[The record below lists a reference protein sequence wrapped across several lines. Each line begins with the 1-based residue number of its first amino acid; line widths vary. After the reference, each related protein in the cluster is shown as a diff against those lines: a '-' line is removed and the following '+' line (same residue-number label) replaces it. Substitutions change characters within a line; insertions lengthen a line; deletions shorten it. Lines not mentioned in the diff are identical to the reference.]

1 MSDLTTESIR
11 DKGVHEDNTRFQY
24 PYLGRLLSAFAIVI
38 AVMHFYFNTFSTMS
52 TLWISAMHFGLFGAL
67 CALSVPLA
75 QPQDCGAKRVV
86 LVIDILLALA
96 AISCALYL
104 MVFEDALYNRGVIFI
119 FSDWVVSIIA
129 VGLILEFA
137 RRTTGWFIPVL
148 CIIALTYVA
157 WWGRYVGGI
166 FNFPGLSWETVLF
179 RSYIGGE
186 GMLGSIAVISWSYV
200 FMFILFGAFLV
211 KSGAGDF
218 IIALARCA
226 AGRFVGGPGFV
237 AVFASG
243 LMGSVSGSAVA
254 NTVSTGVITIPLM
267 RKAGFP
273 ARFAAGVEASAS
285 TGGQLMPPVMG
296 AGAFIMASYTQVS
309 YLTIIGVAALP
320 ALLYFLSVAIFVRIE
335 AKRSNA
341 QHVEDPDAPRIGEVL
356 KKGWHYL
363 LPLMVLVWA
372 LVYGFTPTY
381 AAGIAIVSVVVASLL
396 SGQPMGPKMIIEA
409 LMLGTRNMVTTA
421 ILLITVGLIVNV
433 VSTTGI
439 GNIFSLMI
447 NDWAGGSLLITM
459 VLIAVASLILGMG
472 LPVTASYIVLATLSA
487 PALYNLMAHAQLLE
501 LLVDGNLP
509 EQAKAVFMIA
519 APEQMQ
525 LLSGSM
531 SIADAQA
538 LLAKVPD
545 TFSSQL
551 YEQALSPHFLV
562 MSLVAAHMVIF
573 WLSQDS
579 NVTPPVCLTAFA
591 AAAIA
596 GTPQMRTGFTAWKI
610 AKGLYIVPLLFV
622 WSPLITG
629 TPLEMATVFVFALFG
644 IYAIISGLE
653 GYLEHELAWW
663 LRIFMFPIGALM
675 LWPHGILTVDL
686 VGMMIFVAIWVWSTR
701 QGRIARS
708 MCFGERDNRC
718 WAACGNERD
727 GINIKEK

>member
-1 MSDLTTESIR
+1 MSDPTLDSIR
-11 DKGVHEDNTRFQY
+11 DEDAQEADERLQH
-24 PYLGRLLSAFAIVI
+24 PWLGRFLFAFAILI
-38 AVMHFYFNTFSTMS
+38 ALVHLYFNTFSTLS
-52 TLWISAMHFGLFGAL
+52 TLWTSAMHFGLFGAL

-75 QPQDCGAKRVV
+75 RPRQAGARRAIFAVDV
-86 LVIDILLALA
+86 LLAVA
-96 AISCALYL
+96 AIGCALYL
-104 MVFEDALYNRGVIFI
+104 MAFEDALYDRGVTFVT
-119 FSDWVVSIIA
+119 SDWVVSILA

-148 CIIALTYVA
+148 CLIALTYVA
-157 WWGRYVGGI
+157 WWGKYVGGV

-186 GMLGSIAVISWSYV
+186 GMLGSIARISWSYV

-211 KSGAGDF
+211 KSGAGEF
-218 IIALARCA
+218 IIELARCA
-226 AGRFVGGPGFV
+226 AGRFIGGPGFV
-237 AVFASG
+237 AVFSSG

-320 ALLYFLSVAIFVRIE
+320 ALLYFLSVAMFVRIE

-341 QHVEDPDAPRIGEVL
+341 QQLDDPDAPKIGTVL
-356 KKGWHYL
+356 KNGWHYL
-363 LPLMVLVWA
+363 LPLIVLVWA
-372 LVYGFTPTY
+372 LIYGFTPTY
-381 AAGIAIVSVVVASLL
+381 AAGIAIVSVVVASWL
-396 SGQPMGPKMIIEA
+396 SKQPMTPRLIVEA
-409 LMLGTRNMVTTA
+409 LVQGTRNMITTA

-439 GNIFSLMI
+439 GNTFSLMI
-447 NDWAGGSLLITM
+447 TDWAGGSLLVTI
-459 VLIAVASLILGMG
+459 VLVAIASLILGMG

-487 PALYNLMAHAQLLE
+487 PALYNLMAHAQL
-501 LLVDGNLP
+501 VDLIVAGDLP
-509 EQAKAVFMIA
+509 QQAKSIFMLA
-519 APEQMQ
+519 APDQ
-525 LLSGSM
+525 LQALSAPM
-531 SIADAQA
+531 SPADAKA
-538 LLAKVPD
+538 LLDKVPD

-551 YEQALSPHFLV
+551 YEQALSPHFLT

-596 GTPQMRTGFTAWKI
+596 ETPQMRTGLTAWKI

-629 TPLEMATVFVFALFG
+629 TPEEMLQVFVLALFG
-644 IYAIISGLE
+644 IYAIIAGLE
-653 GYLEHELAWW
+653 GYLEHELSWW
-663 LRIFMFPIGALM
+663 LRLLMFPIGALM
-675 LWPHGILTVDL
+675 LWPHGMLAVDL
-686 VGMMIFVAIWVWSTR
+686 VGVAIFVAVLVWSAR
-701 QGRIARS
+701 RGRGVPA
-708 MCFGERDNRC
+708 
-718 WAACGNERD
+718 
-727 GINIKEK
+727 

>member
-1 MSDLTTESIR
+1 MSDPIIEQVR
-11 DKGVHEDNTRFQY
+11 DEDAREAEDRLQH
-24 PYLGRLLSAFAIVI
+24 PWLGRFLFGFAIVTSL
-38 AVMHFYFNTFSTMS
+38 VHLYFNTFSTIS
-52 TLWISAMHFGLFGAL
+52 TLWTSAMHFGFFGVL
-67 CALSVPLA
+67 CALSVPMA
-75 QPQDCGAKRVV
+75 RPAGAGAKRLV
-86 LVIDILLALA
+86 LGIDIILALA
-96 AISCALYL
+96 TAGCVIYL
-104 MVFEDALYNRGVIFI
+104 MAFEDALYARGVTFI
-119 FSDWVVSIIA
+119 ASDWVASIVA
-129 VGLILEFA
+129 VALVLEFA

-148 CIIALTYVA
+148 CLIALTYVA
-157 WWGRYVGGI
+157 WWGQYVDGI

-179 RSYIGGE
+179 RSYIGGQ
-186 GMLGSIAVISWSYV
+186 GMLGTIARISWTYV

-218 IIALARCA
+218 IIELARCA

-237 AVFASG
+237 AVFSSG

-273 ARFAAGVEASAS
+273 ARFAAGVEAAAS

-320 ALLYFLSVAIFVRIE
+320 AFLYFLSVAMFVRIE

-341 QHVEDPDAPRIGEVL
+341 QQLADPNAPKIGAVL
-356 KKGWHYL
+356 KNGWHFL
-363 LPLMVLVWA
+363 LPLGMLVAA
-372 LVYGFTPTY
+372 LIYGFTPTY
-381 AAGIAIVSVVVASLL
+381 AAGIAILAVIVASWL
-396 SGQPMGPKMIIEA
+396 SKNPMKPRDILDA
-409 LMLGTRNMVTTA
+409 LALGTRNMITTA
-421 ILLITVGLIVNV
+421 ILLITVGLIISV

-439 GNIFSLMI
+439 GNTFSLMI
-447 NDWAGGSLLITM
+447 TDWAGGSLLVTI
-459 VLIAVASLILGMG
+459 VLIAIASLILGMG

-487 PALYNLMAHAQLLE
+487 PALYNLMANEQLLD
-501 LLVDGNLP
+501 LLVAGHLP
-509 EQAKAVFMIA
+509 EQAKAIFMLA
-519 APEQMQ
+519 APDQ
-525 LLSGSM
+525 LPALAGPM
-531 SIADAQA
+531 SLGEAQA

-551 YEQALSPHFLV
+551 YEQALSPHYLT

-596 GTPQMRTGFTAWKI
+596 GTPQMRTGLTAWKL

-629 TPLEMATVFVFALFG
+629 TPLEMVTVFVMALFG
-644 IYAIISGLE
+644 VYAIIAGLE
-653 GYLEHELAWW
+653 GYLEHELSWW
-663 LRIFMFPIGALM
+663 LRLLMFPIGALM
-675 LWPHGILTVDL
+675 LWPHGLLVVDL
-686 VGMMIFVAIWVWSTR
+686 AGVAVFVAVLVWS
-701 QGRIARS
+701 A
-708 MCFGERDNRC
+708 
-718 WAACGNERD
+718 
-727 GINIKEK
+727 

>member
-1 MSDLTTESIR
+1 MSDPIIEQVR
-11 DKGVHEDNTRFQY
+11 DEDASAAEDRLQH
-24 PYLGRLLSAFAIVI
+24 PWLGRFLFGFAIVT
-38 AVMHFYFNTFSTMS
+38 ALVHLYFNTFSTIS
-52 TLWISAMHFGLFGAL
+52 TLWTSAMHFGFFGVL
-67 CALSVPLA
+67 CALSVPMA
-75 QPQDCGAKRVV
+75 RPEGAGAKRLV
-86 LVIDILLALA
+86 LGVDVILALA
-96 AISCALYL
+96 TAGCVIYL
-104 MVFEDALYNRGVIFI
+104 MAFEDALYARGVTFI
-119 FSDWVVSIIA
+119 ASDWVASIAA
-129 VGLILEFA
+129 VVLVLEFA

-157 WWGRYVGGI
+157 WWGQYVDGI

-179 RSYIGGE
+179 RSYLGGQ
-186 GMLGSIAVISWSYV
+186 GMLGSIARISWSYV
-200 FMFILFGAFLV
+200 FMFIMFGAFLV

-218 IIALARCA
+218 IIDLARCA

-237 AVFASG
+237 AVFSSG

-273 ARFAAGVEASAS
+273 ARFSAGVEAAAS

-320 ALLYFLSVAIFVRIE
+320 ALLYFLSVAMFVRIE

-341 QHVEDPDAPRIGEVL
+341 QHLADPDAPGIVEVL
-356 KKGWHYL
+356 KTGWHFL
-363 LPLMVLVWA
+363 LPLVVLVWA
-372 LVYGFTPTY
+372 LIYGFTPTY
-381 AAGIAIVSVVVASLL
+381 AAGIAIASVIVASWL
-396 SGQPMGPKMIIEA
+396 SKQPMGPKRVIEA
-409 LMLGTRNMVTTA
+409 LVLGTRNMITTA

-439 GNIFSLMI
+439 GNTFSLMI
-447 NDWAGGSLLITM
+447 TDWAGGSLLVTI
-459 VLIAVASLILGMG
+459 VLIAIASLILGMG

-487 PALYNLMAHAQLLE
+487 PALYNLMANAQLLD
-501 LLVDGNLP
+501 LLVAGDLP

-519 APEQMQ
+519 APDQ
-525 LLSGSM
+525 LQALASPMSM
-531 SIADAQA
+531 AEAQA

-551 YEQALSPHFLV
+551 YEQALSPQFLT

-579 NVTPPVCLTAFA
+579 NVPPPVCLTAFA

-596 GTPQMRTGFTAWKI
+596 GTPQMRTGLTAWKL

-629 TPLEMATVFVFALFG
+629 TPLEMVTVFVMALFG
-644 IYAIISGLE
+644 VYAIIAGLE
-653 GYLEHELAWW
+653 GYLEHELSWW
-663 LRIFMFPIGALM
+663 LRLLMFPIGALM
-675 LWPHGILTVDL
+675 LWPHGMLSVDL
-686 VGMMIFVAIWVWSTR
+686 LGVAIFVAVLIWSAR
-701 QGRIARS
+701 QAAGPARP
-708 MCFGERDNRC
+708 
-718 WAACGNERD
+718 AATQG
-727 GINIKEK
+727 